1 MIYLLFILIVLL
13 CTISFLISQ
22 NDTLYYD
29 EIPHPTTL
37 SSPITSTTSTITT
50 QPTPTIIPPSTST
63 STVPLQSPSTTPIKQ
78 TVEQMI
84 ETFKTAT
91 GKQICV
97 CENIFH
103 TFLRDK
109 RTPTPITDVDKK
121 CFELAKQIKTTT
133 TIPQQIC
140 TYRDNIFH
148 PPCSGP
154 KLNGSRCT

>member
-1 MIYLLFILIVLL
+1 MIVLL
-13 CTISFLISQ
+13 STISFLISQ
-22 NDTLYYD
+22 NNTLHYNA
-29 EIPHPTTL
+29 PNVRKT
-37 SSPITSTTSTITT
+37 SSITSTITT
-50 QPTPTIIPPSTST
+50 QPTSTIIPESTSNVSPSPSPSTS
-63 STVPLQSPSTTPIKQ
+63 SPSPPSTPIKQ

-84 ETFKTAT
+84 EAFKTAT

-109 RTPTPITDVDKK
+109 RTPTPITDIDKK
-121 CFELAKQIKTTT
+121 CFELAKQIKATTT
-133 TIPQQIC
+133 TPQQMC

-148 PPCSGP
+148 PPCRGP